1 MDLITPS
8 VGLIFWT
15 AVVFI
20 ILLVVL
26 RSFAWKPIL
35 SAVKERE
42 KSIED
47 ALNAAKKA
55 EERMA
60 ALNAENDKLI
70 KEAKIERDAIL
81 KEAREMK
88 DSIVNN
94 AKETAQEEANR
105 LVASAREAIQN
116 EKNAAMN
123 DIINQVA
130 QLSVEIAEKLISK
143 ELSNKGAQEEL
154 VNQVI
159 DQVKFNS

>member
-20 ILLVVL
+20 ILLVIL
-26 RSFAWKPIL
+26 RSVAWKPIL
-35 SAVKERE
+35 SAVSERE

-55 EERMA
+55 EEKLV
-60 ALNAENDKLI
+60 ALNAENERLI

-88 DSIVNN
+88 DKIVND
-94 AKETAQEEANR
+94 AKTTAQTEADR
-105 LVASAREAIQN
+105 LIESAKTAIAN
-116 EKNAAMN
+116 EKAAAMA
-123 DIINQVA
+123 DIKNQVG
-130 QLSVEIAEKLISK
+130 QLSIEIAEKILTK
-143 ELSNKGAQEEL
+143 ELADKSAQETL
-154 VNQVI
+154 VNEVI
-159 DQVKFNS
+159 DQVKFN

>member
-8 VGLIFWT
+8 LGLIFWT

-20 ILLVVL
+20 ILLVIL
-26 RSFAWKPIL
+26 RSLAWKPIL
-35 SAVKERE
+35 SSVKERE

-60 ALNAENDKLI
+60 SLNAENEKLI
-70 KEAKIERDAIL
+70 KQAKVERDAIL

-88 DSIVNN
+88 DSIINN
-94 AKETAQEEANR
+94 AKDTAQSEADR
-105 LVASAREAIQN
+105 LITSAREAIQN
-116 EKNAAMN
+116 EKSAAMA
-123 DIINQVA
+123 DIKNQVA
-130 QLSVEIAEKLISK
+130 QLSLAVAEKLMSK
-143 ELSNKGAQEEL
+143 ELSNTGAQEAL
-154 VNQVI
+154 VNEVI

>member
-20 ILLVVL
+20 ILLVIL
-26 RSFAWKPIL
+26 RAVAWKPIL
-35 SAVKERE
+35 SAVQERE

-55 EERMA
+55 EEKLV
-60 ALNAENDKLI
+60 ALNAENDRLI

-88 DSIVNN
+88 EKIVS
-94 AKETAQEEANR
+94 EA
-105 LVASAREAIQN
+105 
-116 EKNAAMN
+116 KNAAQVEADRLIESAKSAIANEKASAMA
-123 DIINQVA
+123 DIKNQVG
-130 QLSVEIAEKLISK
+130 QLSIEIAEKILTK
-143 ELSNKGAQEEL
+143 ELADKTAQESL
-154 VNQVI
+154 VNEVI
-159 DQVKFNS
+159 DQVKFN